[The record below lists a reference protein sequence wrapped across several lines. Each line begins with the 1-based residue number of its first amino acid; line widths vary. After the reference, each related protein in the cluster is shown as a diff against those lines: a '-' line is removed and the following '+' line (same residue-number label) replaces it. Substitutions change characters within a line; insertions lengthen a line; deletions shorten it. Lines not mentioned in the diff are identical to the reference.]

1 MREARKEEHMSGS
14 EHGHGHAHAHAHSRH
29 GEHAG
34 TQQTEVS
41 ELKVDGMTCASC
53 AASVTRVLRAQP
65 GVRDAQV
72 DFLMGRAKVEI
83 DPAKADPQ
91 ALAKAVD
98 AIGYH
103 AQVKTGAAHA
113 ASAAGDMHAGH
124 GAGAAGHVHNPGAP
138 TRIEELDEWTRKEMR
153 SIRWKLTLAVLLCV
167 PLVWIA
173 MSSHSMMGG
182 GAPSATDHAAQP
194 DMKDMHRGSAQLLS
208 LTLQLALAT
217 PIVLWCGASIFR
229 VAWKGLLQRTANMD
243 SLVALGVGAAYGW
256 SVFVVAVELLPRVGA
271 STPPPVYFEAAGVV
285 ITLVL
290 VGRWLEMR
298 ATMRTRD
305 AVRGLAALQ
314 PPMARV
320 RRGGADVD
328 VPVEQVVHG
337 DLVVVRPGDR
347 VPVDGTVEEGASE
360 VDQSM
365 LTGESVPVAK
375 RPGDAIMA
383 GTLNTSGAIVFR
395 ASKVGADTVLQQIVR
410 MVEDAQSDRAPVARL
425 ADTVSA
431 WFTLIVLG
439 ASVLTFVL
447 WVVFGAAA
455 FPDAPSPRSEA
466 LMMAFTSAIAVLII
480 ACPCALGLA
489 TPTAIMVATGVAARR
504 GILVKGGAALEGLAK
519 VDTVVLDKTG
529 TITAG
534 KPTVVGLHPAAGV
547 TEERLLAM
555 AAAAE
560 RSSEHPLGEAIVRAA
575 SERGV
580 ALPAVADF
588 RSTAGGGVEVRVDG
602 QAVRVG
608 TPEFAYAG
616 AVPADVTQLL
626 ASERE
631 QARTAVVATSGGAP
645 LGVISIA
652 DALLPDAREAVAA
665 LRAMGISVAMASGD
679 AQRVAERI
687 AAEVGIDRVHA
698 GMLPGDKA
706 KVVTELRAQGRQ
718 VAMVGDGVNDAP
730 ALASANVGIAVGG
743 GADIA
748 ADAAELV
755 LMQPGVMRVADAV
768 HVARATMRTVRQ
780 NLWWAFG
787 YNIIGIPL
795 AAGILWPWFHWNPG
809 PMVAAVSMSF
819 SSVAVVTNSLRL
831 RSTARR

>member
-1 MREARKEEHMSGS
+1 
-14 EHGHGHAHAHAHSRH
+14 
-29 GEHAG
+29 
-34 TQQTEVS
+34 
-41 ELKVDGMTCASC
+41 
-53 AASVTRVLRAQP
+53 
-65 GVRDAQV
+65 
-72 DFLMGRAKVEI
+72 
-83 DPAKADPQ
+83 
-91 ALAKAVD
+91 
-98 AIGYH
+98 
-103 AQVKTGAAHA
+103 
-113 ASAAGDMHAGH
+113 
-124 GAGAAGHVHNPGAP
+124 
-138 TRIEELDEWTRKEMR
+138 
-153 SIRWKLTLAVLLCV
+153 
-167 PLVWIA
+167 
-173 MSSHSMMGG
+173 
-182 GAPSATDHAAQP
+182 
-194 DMKDMHRGSAQLLS
+194 
-208 LTLQLALAT
+208 
-217 PIVLWCGASIFR
+217 
-229 VAWKGLLQRTANMD
+229 
-243 SLVALGVGAAYGW
+243 
-256 SVFVVAVELLPRVGA
+256 
-271 STPPPVYFEAAGVV
+271 
-285 ITLVL
+285 
-290 VGRWLEMR
+290 
-298 ATMRTRD
+298 
-305 AVRGLAALQ
+305 
-314 PPMARV
+314 
-320 RRGGADVD
+320 
-328 VPVEQVVHG
+328 VEQVVHG